1 MTTCKPCSEYEII
14 IKGYTTVVTSL
25 GDSTAFRYEMRRT
38 LGVNNDITDSIG
50 MVGEYV
56 DLLEVG
62 RKNKFLELSRLT

>member
-1 MTTCKPCSEYEII
+1 M
-14 IKGYTTVVTSL
+14 
-25 GDSTAFRYEMRRT
+25 
-38 LGVNNDITDSIG
+38 GVNNDITDSIG